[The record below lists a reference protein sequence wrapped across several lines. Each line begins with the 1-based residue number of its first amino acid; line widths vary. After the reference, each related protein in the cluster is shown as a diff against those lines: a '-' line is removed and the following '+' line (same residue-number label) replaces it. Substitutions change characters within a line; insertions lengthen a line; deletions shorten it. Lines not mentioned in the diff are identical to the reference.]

1 MKSYKE
7 LIVWQ
12 KSMKFCKELYLITER
27 FPKSEL
33 YGLTSQLR
41 RASVAIPSNIAEGQR
56 RGHKA
61 EYIQFIR
68 IAFASGAEVETQL
81 LLSLDINYLNKEDF
95 KKLNDLLEE
104 IMRMLN
110 KLLQVLNE

>member
-12 KSMKFCKELYLITER
+12 KAMKFCKELYLITDK
-27 FPKSEL
+27 FPKNEL

-68 IAFASGAEVETQL
+68 IAFSSGAEVETQL
-81 LLSLDINYLNKEDF
+81 LLSLDINYLSREDF
-95 KKLNDLLEE
+95 EKLNILLDE

-110 KLLQVLNE
+110 KLLQVLSL